1 MKMIKIILIIFLYT
15 IIFTF
20 FLQSQDKDTKG
31 VVGQVYKKTT
41 IEIRSGILVG
51 NNLKPGPYT
60 GITLRPN
67 VKRGLHLQGE
77 VNYWH
82 TKEKGYQGYR
92 EEEKIIIS
100 IIWSNIN
107 VIEANAMIAYKYRLY
122 IISNNFHAGLGL
134 SKIYSRHEDDG
145 SINFIIG
152 HSSAIFLSDHTA
164 LSLNI
169 RRQVS
174 SNLNPGGGIG
184 YSYWVFGIGILL
196 HF

>member
-1 MKMIKIILIIFLYT
+1 MKMIKIILIIFLYP
-15 IIFTF
+15 IIFTL
-20 FLQSQDKDTKG
+20 FLQSQDKYNKG
-31 VVGQVYKKTT
+31 VVGQGDNKTA

-51 NNLKPGPYT
+51 NNLKPGLHT

-92 EEEKIIIS
+92 EEEKISIS

-107 VIEANAMIAYKYRLY
+107 VIEANAMIAYKYRLN
-122 IISNNFHAGLGL
+122 ILSNDFHAGLGL

-145 SINFIIG
+145 AINFIVG
-152 HSSAIFLSDHTA
+152 HSSAIYLSDHAA

-174 SNLNPGGGIG
+174 SNLSPGGGIG